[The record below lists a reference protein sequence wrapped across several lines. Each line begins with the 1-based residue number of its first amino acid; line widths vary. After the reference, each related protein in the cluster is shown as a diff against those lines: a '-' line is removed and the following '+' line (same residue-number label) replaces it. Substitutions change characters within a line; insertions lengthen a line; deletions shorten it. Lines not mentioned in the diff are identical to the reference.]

1 MFFIKEFVMIEYSIV
16 IRTLGT
22 AGEKYLALL
31 NSIKKLNIQPKE
43 ILVVL
48 PEGYNPPKEQLGYEK
63 FIYSPKGMVAQ
74 RVFGG
79 QAARSKY
86 ILFLDDDVTFE
97 TNFIEK
103 LSYPIEAGLC
113 AVTVPAPVQLPPE
126 KGLTK
131 IIPSITM
138 SAVSLKRNKGYFTRI
153 IRSGGWTYSRYNI
166 EHKPYLYTH
175 SASGICCF
183 CLNKIFNLINFSEDL
198 WLQGV
203 RYPLWEDQVM
213 YYKFWKNGFK
223 VMCVPEAAIEHL
235 DAGGNSEGRAKDA
248 AFANGRNK
256 VIFWYKYIY
265 KDEKSIFY
273 RALDKMCLFYHL
285 YSNIL
290 FLWIADF
297 RKSKQ
302 CKIASSYLNGVKEGF
317 RFIHENE

>member
-1 MFFIKEFVMIEYSIV
+1 MIEYSIV

-48 PEGYNPPKEQLGYEK
+48 PEGYDPPKERLGYEK

-79 QAARSKY
+79 QAAQSKY
-86 ILFLDDDVTFE
+86 ILFLDDDVMFE

-113 AVTVPAPVQLPPE
+113 EITVPKPLLLPPK
-126 KGLTK
+126 KGIVKFVT
-131 IIPSITM
+131 SITM
-138 SAVSLKRNKGYFTRI
+138 SAVSVKYNKGFFTRI
-153 IRSGGWTYSRYNI
+153 LRSGGWTYSRYNI
-166 EHKPYLYTH
+166 ENKKYLYTH
-175 SASGICCF
+175 SASGCC
-183 CLNKIFNLINFSEDL
+183 CLCSNKAFKNINFIDDL
-198 WLQGV
+198 WLQET
-203 RYPLWEDQVM
+203 RYALWDDQVM
-213 YYKFWKNGFK
+213 FYKFWKKGLK
-223 VMCVPEAAIEHL
+223 VMCVPDADIEHL

-248 AFANGRNK
+248 AYANGRNK

-265 KDEKSIFY
+265 KDEKFIFY

-290 FLWIADF
+290 FSWIADF

-302 CKIASSYLNGVKEGF
+302 CKTASSYLKGVKEGF